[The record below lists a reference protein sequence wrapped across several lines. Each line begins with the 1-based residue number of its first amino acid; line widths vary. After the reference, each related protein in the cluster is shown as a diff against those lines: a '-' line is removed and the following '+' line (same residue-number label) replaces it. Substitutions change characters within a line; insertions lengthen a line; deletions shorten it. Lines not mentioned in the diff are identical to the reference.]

1 MVKAHTSY
9 VLIYGKNNDE
19 NEGYSSTWHRAHV
32 RYVAELQIAIR
43 IRLIEKNR
51 QCSTRKYVMQSLISM
66 EKYIEISGCSRVNNS
81 ICKLAISC
89 LQIEDIVKMATFM
102 VPWEVV

>member
-1 MVKAHTSY
+1 MGWSGIEIIPPISTHAHYSLKYCWSALVFAFEAMVKAHTSY

-66 EKYIEISGCSRVNNS
+66 
-81 ICKLAISC
+81 
-89 LQIEDIVKMATFM
+89 
-102 VPWEVV
+102 